1 MLGPVPPLEVVRLDG
16 RRDGL
21 TEEELE
27 RFVKR
32 FPVQT
37 T

>member
-1 MLGPVPPLEVVRLDG
+1 MEVVVLNG

-21 TEEELE
+21 TEGELE
-27 RFVKR
+27 TFVKR
-32 FPVQT
+32 FPAQT